1 MRWAAPPY
9 YGEETAMELVLAVIG
24 LLEKLFGASK
34 ALLELLRSGREKEAL
49 NNRGRPQHLKEEGRR
64 R

>member
-1 MRWAAPPY
+1 
-9 YGEETAMELVLAVIG
+9 MELVLAVIG
-24 LLEKLFGASK
+24 LLEKLFGALK
-34 ALLELLRSGREKEAL
+34 ALLELLRSRGEKEAL

>member
-1 MRWAAPPY
+1 
-9 YGEETAMELVLAVIG
+9 MELGLADIG
-24 LLEKLFGASK
+24 LMEKLFGATK
-34 ALLELLRSGREKEAL
+34 ALLELLRSRSEKEVL